1 MNKIYSLFLL
11 VIVLCLGCSSDDNG
25 TNPNNPNFPGSGNN
39 SIVWDDWYWE
49 FTIDTITYRCEGFY
63 PKSVASD
70 DYDGQ
75 IEAENWFYNDPNHF
89 IQNDLNTNFVMNLA
103 DRSYPSWVSGDESEI
118 NFDIINSPPQ
128 TSQTDAFIYV
138 PSNSPNYTY
147 GNTYGQSIE
156 QYIIDA
162 FYNGDNTADILANT
176 SPNASGSD
184 LYNVNNT
191 GYSIDTISMLYTPGN
206 FYWTGSWGYS
216 SEPSIGE
223 SNFTFYFYQDDPT
236 NSSYIQVGSADCSLR
251 FKAPSIWEYW

>member
-89 IQNDLNTNFVMNLA
+89 IQN
-103 DRSYPSWVSGDESEI
+103 E
-118 NFDIINSPPQ
+118 
-128 TSQTDAFIYV
+128 
-138 PSNSPNYTY
+138 
-147 GNTYGQSIE
+147 
-156 QYIIDA
+156 
-162 FYNGDNTADILANT
+162 
-176 SPNASGSD
+176 
-184 LYNVNNT
+184 
-191 GYSIDTISMLYTPGN
+191 
-206 FYWTGSWGYS
+206 
-216 SEPSIGE
+216 
-223 SNFTFYFYQDDPT
+223 
-236 NSSYIQVGSADCSLR
+236 
-251 FKAPSIWEYW
+251 FKY